1 MADTKTPAG
10 TPAPAEKA
18 KTTGRRVLE
27 GIVTRDKMAKTRRV
41 EVERLVRHPK
51 YGKFVKRRTVCYAH
65 DEKNESHLGDTV
77 EIIESRPL
85 SKTKRWEL
93 VKIVK
98 KAPSRTLSNLEGAV
112 AGSDVP
118 GATAEAPKAA
128 PPAKAEDKK
137 KAEEKK

>member
-1 MADTKTPAG
+1 MADTKTPA
-10 TPAPAEKA
+10 TAPAPGA
-18 KTTGRRVLE
+18 KTTGRRILQ

-85 SKTKRWEL
+85 SKLKRWEL
-93 VKIVK
+93 VKVVV

-112 AGSDVP
+112 AGAD
-118 GATAEAPKAA
+118 AA
-128 PPAKAEDKK
+128 AVGPRRRK
-137 KAEEKK
+137 

>member
-1 MADTKTPAG
+1 MADTSG
-10 TPAPAEKA
+10 TPATPTT

-27 GIVTRDKMAKTRRV
+27 GIVTRDKTSKTRRV
-41 EVERLVRHPK
+41 EVQRLVRHAK
-51 YGKFVKRRTVCYAH
+51 YGKFVKRRTVCYVH

-85 SKTKRWEL
+85 SKLKRWQL

-112 AGSDVP
+112 AGSDVVD
-118 GATAEAPKAA
+118 
-128 PPAKAEDKK
+128 PAGKLEQKK
-137 KAEEKK
+137 